1 MMVQS
6 AIALGALSDGLGFF
20 ASAMAY
26 ADQGAATIWIVVFT
40 DAGQSRGTVPTAR
53 VVRSDA
59 EWRLRLTPEQY
70 EIARRAG
77 TEPPFNNQYDEWKAS
92 GIYRCVCCNTALFS
106 SRNKFDSG
114 TGWPSFWAP
123 IAPQNIRTRSDY
135 SLLLP
140 RTEVL
145 CALCDA
151 HLGHVFDDG
160 PPPTGLRYCM
170 NSAAL
175 NFIAL
180 ASTPKSQR
188 SRSPDDQGRL

>member
-1 MMVQS
+1 LGFLAS
-6 AIALGALSDGLGFF
+6 AIA
-20 ASAMAY
+20 Y
-26 ADQGAATIWIVVFT
+26 ADKGEAAIPIAIF
-40 DAGQSRGTVPTAR
+40 AESGQPRGTVATTR
-53 VVRSDA
+53 VIRTDA
-59 EWRLRLTPEQY
+59 EWRARLTPEQY
-70 EIARRAG
+70 EITRRAG
-77 TEPPFNNQYDEWKAS
+77 TEPPFKNKYDELKAA

-123 IAPQNIRTRSDY
+123 IAPQNILKRSDY

-180 ASTPKSQR
+180 ASTPKSQ
-188 SRSPDDQGRL
+188 PG